1 MRPMPTTAI
10 FIVVP
15 SFHMGIPIIY
25 HINVQKS
32 MEFRA
37 NFYPSSTS
45 PKDTSGKVIRQ
56 AMVVII
62 TAHTA

>member
-1 MRPMPTTAI
+1 MSPMPTTAI
-10 FIVVP
+10 FMIAP

-32 MEFRA
+32 TKFRW
-37 NFYPSSTS
+37 NSYPSITI
-45 PKDTSGKVIRQ
+45 PRDTSGSVIRQ